1 MSGKIVSLITRYEED
16 IKLHDCQQWE
26 KELEDDPILDI
37 SDATRRK
44 TRRKM
49 ELLDVDLVR
58 GSTFPKSKTRHD
70 LKSILCYSVISV
82 LLFPLRSSW
91 WIKKSSIHC
100 YLLGSFVY
108 CCSLANVYLHYYLCQ
123 EPGETCA
130 KVNLHEVYEPILLFI
145 VLALLQCHIVSPLK
159 YRNMDILDTTK
170 VRDRSTSTTS
180 VKCSRRKSSVSATEK
195 TSFRTRSTSTGGR
208 NYQKVR
214 KVSLRRNVHPSNILD
229 SWHENSTSC
238 TDNEDHETNRTTRC
252 HPDNRSDSFMKQVRQ
267 NMVQSSD
274 DQQSETGGTVGSENN
289 QRRKLSQHRLYGK
302 DSEAVS
308 SSAEDSHSKQSSP
321 IVLQIGEL
329 SRVSCFVSLIN
340 IAISRLYYLEWLRG
354 SLQGLHVGSPDR
366 KSDI

>member
-16 IKLHDCQQWE
+16 IKLRDCQQWE

-37 SDATRRK
+37 SDATRKK

-82 LLFPLRSSW
+82 ILFPLRSSW
-91 WIKKSSIHC
+91 WIRKSSIHC
-100 YLLGSFVY
+100 YILGSLVY
-108 CCSLANVYLHYYLCQ
+108 CCSLFNVYLYHNYLCR
-123 EPGETCA
+123 EPGEACS

-159 YRNMDILDTTK
+159 YRNMDILDTSK
-170 VRDRSTSTTS
+170 ARERSTSVT
-180 VKCSRRKSSVSATEK
+180 KCLRRKSSVSVTEK
-195 TSFRTRSTSTGGR
+195 TSSRSSSVTRR

-214 KVSLRRNVHPSNILD
+214 KLSLRRNVHPSNILD

-238 TDNEDHETNRTTRC
+238 TDNEDHETNPRAQC

-267 NMVQSSD
+267 NTVQSSD
-274 DQQSETGGTVGSENN
+274 DQHSETGGTIGTENN
-289 QRRKLSQHRLYGK
+289 QRRKLSKQRLYVGN
-302 DSEAVS
+302 DSEAIS

-321 IVLQIGEL
+321 IVLQIGECL
-329 SRVSCFVSLIN
+329 SVSIRS
-340 IAISRLYYLEWLRG
+340 
-354 SLQGLHVGSPDR
+354 H
-366 KSDI
+366 

>member
-26 KELEDDPILDI
+26 KELEDPILDI

-100 YLLGSFVY
+100 YILGSFVY
-108 CCSLANVYLHYYLCQ
+108 CCSLSNVYLYHYYLCH
-123 EPGETCA
+123 EPGDTCS
-130 KVNLHEVYEPILLFI
+130 KVNQHEVYEPILLFI

-159 YRNMDILDTTK
+159 YRNMDILDNTK
-170 VRDRSTSTTS
+170 VRDRSTS
-180 VKCSRRKSSVSATEK
+180 VAKCSRRKSSLTVTEK
-195 TSFRTRSTSTGGR
+195 TSSRSNSTAGR

-214 KVSLRRNVHPSNILD
+214 KLSLRRNVHPSNILD

-238 TDNEDHETNRTTRC
+238 TDNEDHETNTTARC
-252 HPDNRSDSFMKQVRQ
+252 HRDNVKQVRQ
-267 NMVQSSD
+267 NTVQSSD
-274 DQQSETGGTVGSENN
+274 DQQSETRGPENN
-289 QRRKLSQHRLYGK
+289 QRRKLSKQRLYGN

-308 SSAEDSHSKQSSP
+308 SSADDSHSKQSSP
-321 IVLQIGEL
+321 IVLQIGEWL
-329 SRVSCFVSLIN
+329 SSVSL
-340 IAISRLYYLEWLRG
+340 LCHT
-354 SLQGLHVGSPDR
+354 QSPR
-366 KSDI
+366 SC